1 MGEVAEMNETYTED
15 HDEQAQEHEEEEEE
29 WNEEREQDLYT
40 IAERESG
47 EFSEMVDNMRTV
59 MIESSSDEN
68 SLPRTLEEVA
78 EDHKQQVRLPAWL

>member
-1 MGEVAEMNETYTED
+1 MNETYTED

-78 EDHKQQVRLPAWL
+78 EDHEQQVRLPAWL